1 MIKFTNVFKAFPK
14 GGLALKDVSFHVAK
28 GEFAFLTG
36 HSGAGKSTVMKLIY
50 AEERPTSGEVRVS
63 GYNVN
68 EMRPRDVP
76 MLRRKLGIVF
86 QDFRLLEDRTAE
98 ENVAFALEVTGARVS
113 TISARVMR
121 VLTQVGLA
129 AKAQAYPRELSGG
142 EQQRVAIAR
151 ALVNEPTVLLADEPT
166 GNLDERATR
175 GVFQLLRDI
184 NASGTAV
191 LLSTLSVTTIAFSLF
206 VVGLFGLVAVNLQDA
221 LRGVAERVEIVA
233 YLLPGTPIESITLAE
248 KDIEAFPEVHSAVYV
263 SEDSALARARAEL
276 VEFRDV
282 LQELERNPLP
292 ASIEV
297 KLKPKFRDAEHVND
311 VADRLRGF
319 GFVDDVRFGRDW
331 VEKLD
336 RLRQVAAAVGL
347 VVGAAFAVVAI
358 IIIGTTIRMAVL
370 QRGREIA
377 IMRLVGA
384 TDGFI
389 RRPFLL
395 QGAIKGMLGGLVAI
409 GLSFGAYTLINRW
422 LLQASFFNR
431 EQAIAIVGFGML
443 IGLFGSAASV
453 GRHLRRV

>member
-1 MIKFTNVFKAFPK
+1 MNLV
-14 GGLALKDVSFHVAK
+14 
-28 GEFAFLTG
+28 
-36 HSGAGKSTVMKLIY
+36 
-50 AEERPTSGEVRVS
+50 VR
-63 GYNVN
+63 
-68 EMRPRDVP
+68 E
-76 MLRRKLGIVF
+76 
-86 QDFRLLEDRTAE
+86 A
-98 ENVAFALEVTGARVS
+98 
-113 TISARVMR
+113 
-121 VLTQVGLA
+121 
-129 AKAQAYPRELSGG
+129 
-142 EQQRVAIAR
+142 
-151 ALVNEPTVLLADEPT
+151 LLAFR
-166 GNLDERATR
+166 RAP
-175 GVFQLLRDI
+175 
-184 NASGTAV
+184 

-233 YLLPGTPIESITLAE
+233 YLLPGTPIETITIAQ
-248 KDIEAFPEVHSAVYV
+248 KDVEAFPEVQSATYV
-263 SEDSALARARAEL
+263 SEDSALARAHAEL

-297 KLKPKFRDAEHVND
+297 KLKPRFRDVEHVNE
-311 VADRLRGF
+311 VAERLRGF

-370 QRGREIA
+370 QRSREIA

-395 QGAIKGMLGGLVAI
+395 QGVIKGMLGGLVAI